1 MIYESCL
8 HERATLQ
15 KRALRHAGRDYN
27 RSVCRKLFAQEVEI
41 QMNKN
46 RKTKAVLMVLA
57 MSSSLLLAACG
68 SSARK
73 LDVPERKVMELGQKV
88 VLTPQT
94 FVAAD
99 TDEDLLDD
107 IELTSDLTTSP
118 KYDYTGFT
126 YEVKSKD
133 KDCLEKGTYEVTL
146 SLDGVDYPVQLV
158 IEDTTAPTFVS
169 PAASIAVNVGEKE
182 SAITKGFK
190 ADDLDEVKISLSG
203 DYDLNKAGTYNIKV
217 VASDPSGNKA
227 EHPLKLRVIGDSEII
242 TSEDDLDSVVIPEP
256 VEPEPEKPETETPS
270 QTPDTQTP
278 AEETPSG
285 SEGNDGNKPGAC
297 TVSKA
302 PAGTQIYYSFE
313 EAYAAGTA
321 WVKQGDYNY
330 FFYTI
335 GTDDC
340 GNTVYCLTLGSA
352 ESADG
357 IPH

>member
-1 MIYESCL
+1 
-8 HERATLQ
+8 
-15 KRALRHAGRDYN
+15 
-27 RSVCRKLFAQEVEI
+27 
-41 QMNKN
+41 MNMN
-46 RKTKAVLMVLA
+46 RKTNAVLLALA
-57 MSSSLLLAACG
+57 MSSSLLLGACG

-88 VLTPQT
+88 ILTPQT

-99 TDEDLLDD
+99 TDEDLLED
-107 IELTSDLTTSP
+107 IELTSDLMTSP

-133 KDCLEKGTYEVTL
+133 KECLAKGTYEVTL
-146 SLDGVDYPVQLV
+146 SLDGVEYPVELV

-169 PAASIAVNVGEKE
+169 PAASIAVNTGEKE
-182 SAITKGFK
+182 SDIIKSFK
-190 ADDLDEVKISLSG
+190 ADDLDEVKITLSG
-203 DYDLNKAGTYNIKV
+203 DYDLDEAGTYNIKV
-217 VASDPSGNKA
+217 VAEDTSGNKT

-242 TSEDDLDSVVIPEP
+242 TSEDDLDDVVIPEP
-256 VEPEPEKPETETPS
+256 EETSPNTPD
-270 QTPDTQTP
+270 QENPADTPDTQNPGTD
-278 AEETPSG
+278 TPSG
-285 SEGNDGNKPGAC
+285 SEGNDDSKPGGC

-352 ESADG
+352 SSEDG

>member
-1 MIYESCL
+1 
-8 HERATLQ
+8 
-15 KRALRHAGRDYN
+15 
-27 RSVCRKLFAQEVEI
+27 
-41 QMNKN
+41 MNKN
-46 RKTKAVLMVLA
+46 RKTNAVLMVLA

-73 LDVPERKVMELGQKV
+73 LDVPEKKVMELGQKV
-88 VLTPQT
+88 ILTPQT
-94 FVAAD
+94 FVAGD

-107 IELTSDLTTSP
+107 IKVSSDLMTSS

-133 KDCLEKGTYEVTL
+133 RDCLARGTYTVTL

-169 PAASIAVNVGEKE
+169 PASSIAVNVGEKE
-182 SAITKGFK
+182 SEIVKSFK
-190 ADDLDEVKISLSG
+190 TDDLDDVKVTLSG
-203 DYDLNKAGTYNIKV
+203 DYNLSKAGTYNIKV
-217 VASDPSGNKA
+217 VATDTSGNKT

-242 TSEDDLDSVVIPEP
+242 TSEDDLDDVVIQEPEKQEP
-256 VEPEPEKPETETPS
+256 VTPEPE
-270 QTPDTQTP
+270 TPDTQTP
-278 AEETPSG
+278 DNQTPAEDTPSG
-285 SEGNDGNKPGAC
+285 SEGNTGSNPGGC
-297 TVSKA
+297 TASKA
-302 PAGTQIYYSFE
+302 PAGTQVYYSFE

-352 ESADG
+352 ENADG
-357 IPH
+357 IPHQ